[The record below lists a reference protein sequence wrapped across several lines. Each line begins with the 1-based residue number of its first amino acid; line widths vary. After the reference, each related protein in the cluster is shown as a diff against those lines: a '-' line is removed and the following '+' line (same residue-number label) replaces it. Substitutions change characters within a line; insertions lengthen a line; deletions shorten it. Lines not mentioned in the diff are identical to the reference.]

1 MAKTNENLH
10 LVRIDSVQ
18 VKGTS
23 GLFGR
28 ATLMVYGI
36 LPSPAY
42 ELFTIETTIQKDEI
56 VLKPLAK
63 HDPEKIVIQITVPFQ
78 EKIKVKGL
86 KRKMTYQIKV
96 QGQESTVV
104 EKFKL

>member
-1 MAKTNENLH
+1 MSQTNENLR
-10 LVRIDSVQ
+10 LVRVDSVK

-42 ELFTIETTIQKDEI
+42 ELITIETMIIEDEI

-63 HDPEKIVIQITVPFQ
+63 HDPEKIVIQITVPFE

-86 KRKMTYQIKV
+86 ERKKTYQVIV
-96 QGQESTVV
+96 QGQESTVI